1 MTIEELQEQL
11 LQQQEANAKLQAEHK
26 ALEEKNKK
34 LLEDNAR
41 LTDYNN
47 KLFMRI
53 TEPVEDKPAEKELTV
68 EEKEAQQIN
77 DILKLMKDRENKF
90 SHTQEKDIHERNPKY
105 LEESYN
111 AACSLV
117 DKYNW
122 YEVKC
127 VKEDKIRTIEDI
139 HEEIYQEI
147 KKYI

>member
-34 LLEDNAR
+34 LLADNAR

-53 TEPVEDKPAEKELTV
+53 TEPVVDKPAEKELTA

-77 DILKLMKDRENKF
+77 DILKLMEDRR
-90 SHTQEKDIHERNPKY
+90 I
-105 LEESYN
+105 
-111 AACSLV
+111 
-117 DKYNW
+117 
-122 YEVKC
+122 
-127 VKEDKIRTIEDI
+127 
-139 HEEIYQEI
+139 
-147 KKYI
+147 